1 MNSFSL
7 SLCLSLKQSSRKG
20 ASGVPTSHRLTD
32 LRNRFLRHEPHLKTT
47 CMPEASFV
55 GWQRS
60 AFQRSAFQRSAV
72 CHRRRE
78 SIFVVICGLC
88 GLCAFYQYQC
98 MQQCNACSNAIS
110 SNACSNACSNANVCS
125 NAMHATYAVPWLRSR
140 LPLTICA
147 FCSCRTRP
155 SAHQCASKA
164 SRAKKDAREG

>member
-47 CMPEASFV
+47 YMPEASFV

-60 AFQRSAFQRSAV
+60 AF

-110 SNACSNACSNANVCS
+110 TNACSNACSNSCSNACSNANVCR